1 MKRREFIT
9 LIGGAAAWPLVAR
22 AQQNGRMRRIGVL
35 MSYAADDPAGQARLL
50 AFAQELAQSGW
61 SDGRNVRIDVRWG
74 AVDPERIRS
83 YAAELVA
90 LAPDVIVATGSAIV
104 GSLLQAT
111 RAVPIV
117 FAQVAEPVG
126 AGFVQTLA
134 RPGGNATGFML
145 YEYGIGTKWLELLK
159 EIAPGVKRVAFV
171 QTLGALAGPGQFGAM
186 QGSAPALG
194 VEVRPIRVGDAG
206 EFERA
211 ITAFAHSSDGGLIVG
226 AGTVGLGALRDGISS
241 LRPGIG
247 CPRSIRTLYSPP
259 RGGCSPMRLTAST
272 STVGQLVTLTAFSR
286 ARSRLTCLL
295 EGERNVI
302 LCGVVAEWRREMK
315 RAPNAPEPFARRPRS
330 VTARRASHHI

>member
-1 MKRREFIT
+1 MRRREFIA
-9 LIGGAAAWPLVAR
+9 LLGSGVAGWPLAAR

-61 SDGRNVRIDVRWG
+61 IDGRNVRIDVRWG

-134 RPGGNATGFML
+134 RPGGKATGFML

-159 EIAPGVKRVAFV
+159 EIAPGVKRVAFL
-171 QTLGALAGPGQFGAM
+171 QT
-186 QGSAPALG
+186 S
-194 VEVRPIRVGDAG
+194 
-206 EFERA
+206 
-211 ITAFAHSSDGGLIVG
+211 
-226 AGTVGLGALRDGISS
+226 
-241 LRPGIG
+241 
-247 CPRSIRTLYSPP
+247 
-259 RGGCSPMRLTAST
+259 
-272 STVGQLVTLTAFSR
+272 
-286 ARSRLTCLL
+286 
-295 EGERNVI
+295 
-302 LCGVVAEWRREMK
+302 
-315 RAPNAPEPFARRPRS
+315 
-330 VTARRASHHI
+330 